1 MTKTSN
7 PSALSD
13 VPVVILAGGLGT
25 RLRSVVADRPKGLAP
40 VNSRPFLEIQIE
52 LLRKQGVRHFV
63 LCVAHFADMIR
74 QHFGDGK
81 SWNTQIDY
89 SEEGGRLLGTGG
101 ALKLAQ
107 KFFAPRA
114 LVLNGDTYFD
124 LDYRHLL
131 QFHLEERERAG
142 AIATLALAHAPD
154 GSRYGKV
161 TLDESGRY
169 LRGFMEKPTE
179 RDGEGGWLSAG
190 AYVIER
196 ELLEALAPDR
206 PYSLERDVFPQALA
220 AGRTLAASTS
230 AQTFFDIGTPGG
242 LRTFT
247 EYYAELCNESCGML
261 SRS

>member
-1 MTKTSN
+1 MTNTANQS
-7 PSALSD
+7 PLCD
-13 VPVVILAGGLGT
+13 VPAIILAGGLGT

-52 LLRKQGVRHFV
+52 LLRRQGFCKFV

-74 QHFGDGK
+74 EHFGDGK
-81 SWNTQIDY
+81 QWDAQIDY

-107 KFFAPRA
+107 RFFAPRA

-124 LDYRHLL
+124 LDYRRLVQYQL
-131 QFHLEERERAG
+131 DERERAG

-169 LRGFMEKPTE
+169 LRAFAEKPTE
-179 RDGEGGWLSAG
+179 GDGQGGWLSAG

-196 ELLEALAPDR
+196 ELLEVLAPDT

-220 AGRTLAASTS
+220 DGRTLAASTS
-230 AQTFFDIGTPGG
+230 SRTFYDIGTPGG
-242 LRTFT
+242 LRTFA
-247 EYYAELCNESCGML
+247 EYYAELCDESCGMF
-261 SRS
+261 SRP